1 MNTNNLIFL
10 LLIVFGVSDAQVK
23 ITDNLTSPTPN
34 SDAVLELESISN
46 NKGLLMPK
54 VSLSDTANPSP
65 LANHVAG
72 ITVYNISNVN
82 PALPTGV
89 TPGLYYNDGT
99 SWLKVEAQ
107 IPTFGD
113 IKYSNLP
120 ADHQGWYLLDGR
132 TLASLPVTPRANATA
147 LGLTA
152 LPNATDRFLKAR
164 ASAAETLGAL
174 SGNSSVTLVQANLP
188 NTAYSASTISA
199 GSHTHTYS
207 DRASGSL
214 ASSESSV
221 TSVIDDGFEVNT
233 TSSAGAHTHTFSIPS
248 GGSGTPL
255 DLEPKYLST
264 YIFVYLGQ

>member
-10 LLIVFGVSDAQVK
+10 LLFISGFSTAQVK

-34 SDAVLELESISN
+34 SDAVLQLESIN
-46 NKGLLMPK
+46 KNKGLLMPK
-54 VSLSDTANPSP
+54 VSLTATTNPSP
-65 LANHVAG
+65 LASHIAG

-89 TPGLYYNDGT
+89 TPGLYYNDGN

-113 IKYSNLP
+113 IKYSSLA
-120 ADHQGWYLLDGR
+120 ADHQGWYLLNGR
-132 TLASLPVTPRANATA
+132 TLASLPVVPRANATA
-147 LGLTA
+147 LGLTVI
-152 LPNATDRFLKAR
+152 PNATDRFLKAR

-174 SGNSSVTLVQANLP
+174 SGSSSVTLVRANLP
-188 NTAYSASTISA
+188 NTAYNGSTISA
-199 GSHTHTYS
+199 GAHTHNYN
-207 DRASGSL
+207 DRASGEV
-214 ASSESSV
+214 ASTESSV
-221 TSVIDDGFEVNT
+221 TSVVDNGFEVNN
-233 TSSAGAHTHTFSIPS
+233 TSNAGAHTHTFSIPS

>member
-10 LLIVFGVSDAQVK
+10 LLIIFGFSDAQVK

-34 SDAVLELESISN
+34 SDAVLEIESIGN

-54 VSLSDTANPSP
+54 VSLTDTANPSP
-65 LANHVAG
+65 LASHIAG

-82 PALPTGV
+82 PASPTGV

-113 IKYSNLP
+113 IKYSSLA
-120 ADHQGWYLLDGR
+120 ADHQGWYRLNGR
-132 TLASLPVTPRANATA
+132 TLASLPVVPRANATA
-147 LGLTA
+147 LGLTV

-164 ASAAETLGAL
+164 LNTTETLGAL
-174 SGNSSVTLVQANLP
+174 SGNSSLTLVQANLP
-188 NTAYSASTISA
+188 NTAYNVSTLNG
-199 GSHTHTYS
+199 GSHTHTYN
-207 DRASGSL
+207 DRASGEV

-221 TSVIDDGFEVNT
+221 TSVVDNGYEVNT